1 MSDYQYKAFI
11 SYRHL
16 SPDQD
21 IAKKLHSYI
30 ENYNIPSSLKTSLNE
45 KKMGRVFRDIEEL
58 PLSSNLGDDIH
69 KALEN
74 SEWFVCICSPRYLE
88 SKWCMEELNY
98 FISLGRR
105 DHVLAILVEDEPIN
119 SFPREIC
126 FEEKD
131 GELIES
137 EPLAADVRASS
148 LEESLTKLK
157 NEKLRIIAPML
168 GVNYDDLK
176 QRSRQRRNRIIISIV
191 LGVVL
196 LLSMILAYTIYKNN
210 EVTKE
215 RNDALIAQSKWLA
228 QSADKALEDGDKM
241 LSMLLSL
248 KALPEDYDNPNR
260 PFVDLA
266 LDSLRSAVMSDL
278 GDNKYY
284 PVTEI
289 KIPGIKEYRAFE
301 DTLYCYSKG
310 ADGFITAYD
319 LATGKQIDARY
330 RLDEEPFSFKFDRNL
345 IGYAVYKDRI
355 LKSNGTILT
364 EELDQNDYILNDE
377 QYKLVTSSNG
387 GLMLLQP
394 YRGAVTAYQFYQT
407 AYHNYRE
414 EVESF
419 VPIDAV
425 QLMNDTGKIMVCGYA
440 EHGIDEAVPAIIMVN
455 VSRKNE
461 DHIEQKYYLNKEMIE
476 LESEDSYFYLD
487 EFDVSY
493 VDLIIAGTR
502 DYSDYI
508 YFWKKESPEL
518 KQVFNVTEATGASV
532 KDIAFSPTDAY
543 TLAIS
548 NQAGDLYLYDVR
560 TNKITLKIDHG
571 LGTVGFF
578 MWSGSGK
585 KIIIKGGDDIA
596 RIVSTETGE
605 ILQTLECNFP
615 LRAAIYPDYDYYG
628 NGASE
633 DYVILV
639 GDSAIQI
646 YALSN
651 SSIDESTIKICKD
664 ESLVRYNY
672 YPLTDKVDYSKDGKY
687 IYNATKDGIHLIDSQ
702 TLEIVKVLR
711 ENEDEYVEKLFNDS
725 ARIRVYE
732 NYLLYFKSG
741 LNNADSSANIRIY
754 DTENYDLLTTL
765 TPAYEHTCAGKDR
778 SDKLILTDVYLNHDE
793 SILLTRAGKSSG
805 NTWQK
810 DPSVFVYDMKTF
822 EQLWMIGY
830 DCDENSD
837 RIFDFAKDWIG
848 RIEVYPYFM
857 KDDSK
862 ILVNYRY
869 DLNYSQTEYAETN
882 QSRKDPIKLAFEIR
896 DTLSGNVLNTFYI
909 NEDVYDYHLFIDN
922 NLMIYLDA
930 DYLVHIIEI
939 DSGNEI
945 MSFEGI
951 DRIKS
956 CNANDEIIQIQ
967 YYVPGSTTINI
978 YGHEVNYKEATVNRV
993 KMSEINSIPTISGY
1007 INNKPFKEDST
1018 SLIDVDTGEAL
1029 FKWNTS
1035 QVNFIAVS
1043 NDGTKAIFFMPE
1055 NDTSTYTSGKNGHLA
1070 IIKNISDK
1078 EIKELAVKMLNGREL
1093 TDEQIAKYFLD

>member
-30 ENYNIPSSLKTSLNE
+30 ENYNIPSSLKSSLNVKE
-45 KKMGRVFRDIEEL
+45 MGRVFRDIEEL

-88 SKWCMEELNY
+88 SKWCMEELRY

-105 DHVLAILVEDEPIN
+105 DHVLAILVEDEPEK

-126 FEEKD
+126 VEEKD

-137 EPLAADVRASS
+137 EPLAADVRAAS
-148 LEESLTKLK
+148 LEESLEKLK

-176 QRSRQRRNRIIISIV
+176 QRSRQRRNRIIVTVALGVIV
-191 LGVVL
+191 LL
-196 LLSMILAYTIYKNN
+196 ASILGYTIYKNN

-248 KALPEDYDNPNR
+248 EALPEDYDNPDR

-289 KIPGIKEYRAFE
+289 KIPNLKEYRAYNG
-301 DTLYCYSKG
+301 TLYCYSKD

-319 LATGKQIDARY
+319 LATGKELEPSY
-330 RLDEEPFSFKFDRNL
+330 KLDEEPFSFKFDRNL
-345 IGYAVYKDRI
+345 MGYAVYKDKI
-355 LKSNGTILT
+355 IKTNGIVIT
-364 EELDQNDYILNDE
+364 EGLSQNDYILNDE

-387 GLMLLQP
+387 GLFLLQP
-394 YRGAVTAYQFYQT
+394 YRGAVTAYQLYQI

-414 EVESF
+414 EVDGF
-419 VPIDAV
+419 TQTDAM
-425 QLMNDTGKIMVCGYA
+425 QMMNDTAKVMVGGYA
-440 EHGIDEAVPAIIMVN
+440 GNGINEEVPAIIQVN
-455 VSRKNE
+455 LTHKGE
-461 DHIEQKYYLNKEMIE
+461 DHIEKKYYLNKDMIE
-476 LESEDSYFYLD
+476 LKEDDSYFYLND
-487 EFDVSY
+487 FDLSY
-493 VDLIIAGTR
+493 VDLVIAGTR
-502 DYSDYI
+502 EYSDYI
-508 YFWKKESPEL
+508 YFWKKESSEL

-532 KDIAFSPTDAY
+532 KAIAFSPTDAY

-560 TNKITLKIDHG
+560 TNKITLKIEHG

-585 KIIIKGGDDIA
+585 RIIIKGGDDIA

-605 ILQTLECNFP
+605 ILQSLECNFP
-615 LRAAIYPDYDYYG
+615 LRGAIYADYDHYG
-628 NGASE
+628 NGASD

-639 GDSAIQI
+639 GDNAIQI

-651 SSIDESTIKICKD
+651 SSIDESTIKLCKD

-672 YPLTDKVDYSKDGKY
+672 FPLSQKVAYSKDGKY
-687 IYNATKDGIHLIDSQ
+687 IFSITRDGIHVIDAQ
-702 TLEIVKVLR
+702 TLERVKVLR
-711 ENEDEYVEKLFNDS
+711 EDDDDYVEKLYSDC
-725 ARIRVYE
+725 ARLRVYE

-741 LNNADSSANIRIY
+741 LNGGDSSGTIRIY
-754 DTENYDLLTTL
+754 DTENLNLLTTL
-765 TPAYEHTCAGKDR
+765 IPAYEHTCNDKDR
-778 SDKLILTDVYLNHDE
+778 SRYLLLTDVTLNHDE

-810 DPSVFVYDMKTF
+810 DPSVFVFDMKTF

-830 DCDENSD
+830 DCGENTD
-837 RIFDFAKDWIG
+837 RIFDFAKDWKG
-848 RIEVYPYFM
+848 RIELYPYFM

-862 ILVNYRY
+862 ILIAYRY
-869 DLNYSQTEYAETN
+869 DLENSQTETEDEKY
-882 QSRKDPIKLAFEIR
+882 SRKYPIKLAFEIR
-896 DTLSGNVLNTFYI
+896 NTLSGDVLNTFYI
-909 NEDVYDYHLFIDN
+909 NEDVYDYYLLLDK
-922 NLMIYLDA
+922 NLIVYLDT
-930 DYLVHIIEI
+930 DYLVHIIKA
-939 DSGNEI
+939 DSGEEI

-951 DRIKS
+951 DRISS
-956 CNANDEIIQIQ
+956 CTANDELLQIK
-967 YYVPGSTTINI
+967 YFVPGSNNINN
-978 YGHEVNYKEATVNRV
+978 YGHEVNYKEATVKKVRMNEV
-993 KMSEINSIPTISGY
+993 ENIPTIDGY
-1007 INNKPFKEDST
+1007 INDKPFVVEST
-1018 SLIDVDTGEAL
+1018 SLVDAETGETL
-1029 FKWNTS
+1029 FKWNTT
-1035 QVNFIAVS
+1035 QVSFIAIN
-1043 NDGTKAIFFMPE
+1043 NDGTKALFFKPE
-1055 NDTSTYTSGKNGHLA
+1055 NDNSTGTSGKNGNLA

-1078 EIKELAVKMLNGREL
+1078 EIHELAIKMLDGREL
-1093 TDEQIAKYFLD
+1093 TSEQKEKYFLD

>member
-1 MSDYQYKAFI
+1 MSAYQYKAFI

-30 ENYNIPSSLKTSLNE
+30 ENYNIPSSLKGSLNT

-74 SEWFVCICSPRYLE
+74 SEWFICICSHRYLE
-88 SKWCMEELNY
+88 SKWCMEELRY

-105 DHVLAILVEDEPIN
+105 DHILAILVEDEPIN

-137 EPLAADVRASS
+137 EPLAADVRATS

-248 KALPEDYDNPNR
+248 EALPEDYDNPNR
-260 PFVDLA
+260 PFVDSA

-289 KIPGIKEYRAFE
+289 KIPGIKEYRAYGNN
-301 DTLYCYSKG
+301 LYCYSKT
-310 ADGFITAYD
+310 ADGYITAYD
-319 LATGKQIDARY
+319 LATGKQIDPSY
-330 RLDEEPFSFKFDRNL
+330 RLDEEPFSFKFDRYL
-345 IGYAVYKDRI
+345 TGYAVYKDKI
-355 LKSNGTILT
+355 LKSNGMIVT
-364 EELDQNDYILNDE
+364 EELDQKDYILNDE
-377 QYKLVTSSNG
+377 QYKLITSSNG

-394 YRGAVTAYQFYQT
+394 HKGTVTAFQFYQT
-407 AYHNYRE
+407 AYHNYKE
-414 EVESF
+414 EVEGFS
-419 VPIDAV
+419 PMDALP
-425 QLMNDTGKIMVCGYA
+425 LMNDTARVMVCGYFGY
-440 EHGIDEAVPAIIMVN
+440 GIDEDIPAIILVN
-455 VSRKNE
+455 VSKKNDE
-461 DHIEQKYYLNKEMIE
+461 HIEKEYYLNKDMIE
-476 LESEDSYFYLD
+476 LEKEDSLFYLD
-487 EFDVSY
+487 EFDLSY

-508 YFWKKESPEL
+508 YFWKKESSEL

-560 TNKITLKIDHG
+560 TNKITLKIEHG

-585 KIIIKGGDDIA
+585 KIIIKGGDNIA
-596 RIVSTETGE
+596 RIVSAETGE

-615 LRAAIYPDYDYYG
+615 LRAAIYPNYDFYG

-646 YALSN
+646 YALSKG
-651 SSIDESTIKICKD
+651 SIDESTIKICND
-664 ESLVRYNY
+664 EALVKHSY
-672 YPLTDKVDYSKDGKY
+672 YSIKEKVCYSKDSRY
-687 IYNATKDGIHLIDSQ
+687 IYNVAQDGIHLIDSQ
-702 TLEIVKVLR
+702 NFETVKVLR
-711 ENEDEYVEKLFNDS
+711 EYEDDYDEMMFSNT
-725 ARIRVYE
+725 ARIRAYD
-732 NYLLYFKSG
+732 NYLLYFNSG
-741 LNNADSSANIRIY
+741 LSSGESNAVIRVY
-754 DTENYDLLTTL
+754 ETENYNLLTTL
-765 TPAYEHTCAGKDR
+765 TPAYEHTYKEKDR
-778 SDKLILTDVYLNHDE
+778 SDKLTLTDVTLNHDE

-805 NTWQK
+805 NYVQK

-822 EQLWMIGY
+822 KQLWMLGY
-830 DCDENSD
+830 NGGEVKD
-837 RIFDFAKDWIG
+837 RIFDFAKDWEG
-848 RIEVYPYFM
+848 RIEIYPYFM

-862 ILVNYRY
+862 ILVSYRY
-869 DLNYSQTEYAETN
+869 DLDNSQTEYNETTE
-882 QSRKDPIKLAFEIR
+882 SRKYPIKLAFEIR
-896 DTLSGNVLNTFYI
+896 DTLTGNVLSTFYLP
-909 NEDVYDYHLFIDN
+909 EDVYDYYLLLDN
-922 NLMIYLDA
+922 NLIVYLDT
-930 DYLVHIIEI
+930 DYFVHIIEA

-945 MSFEGI
+945 ISFEGI

-956 CNANDEIIQIQ
+956 CDADNELLQIR
-967 YYVPGSTTINI
+967 YYVLGYTNTNI
-978 YGHEVNYKEATVNRV
+978 YGHDVNYKEATVNKV
-993 KMSEINSIPTISGY
+993 KTNEVESIPTIRGY
-1007 INNKPFKEDST
+1007 INDRPFVVDST
-1018 SLIDVDTGEAL
+1018 SLVDVNTGEVL
-1029 FKWNTS
+1029 FKWNNNS
-1035 QVNFIAVS
+1035 VSFIDIS
-1043 NDGTKAIFFMPE
+1043 SDGSKAIFFMPE
-1055 NDTSTYTSGKNGHLA
+1055 NDNSTYTSGKNGHLA

-1078 EIKELAVKMLNGREL
+1078 EIKELAVKILDGREL
-1093 TDEQIAKYFLD
+1093 TDEQKAKYFLD